1 MSQSLAKILVHIV
14 VSTKNHR
21 PFLDIGIRP
30 ELYAYLAGI
39 LKANDSHV
47 IKIGGTENHTHIF
60 CILPKGISLAKMI
73 EEFKTS
79 SSKWVKTKVPQ
90 YASFYWQNGY
100 GAFSVSQSDTERV
113 VKYIET
119 QEEHHRKTSFEEE
132 FRTFLE
138 KYQVPYDER
147 YVWD

>member
-1 MSQSLAKILVHIV
+1 MAQSLAKILVHIV

-21 PFLDIGIRP
+21 PFLDVSIRA
-30 ELYAYLAGI
+30 ELYAYLASI
-39 LKANDSHV
+39 LKANNSHA
-47 IKIGGTENHTHIF
+47 IKIGGVENHIHIF
-60 CILPKGISLAKMI
+60 CTLPKGISLAEMI

-79 SSKWVKTKVPQ
+79 SSKWVKTKGTQ

-100 GAFSVSQSDTERV
+100 GAFSVSQSDADRV
-113 VKYIET
+113 IKYIET

-132 FRTFLE
+132 FRAFLT